1 MDTFQNQIKA
11 WKNVLFALFLR
22 ELQSKFNDKF
32 GMSWALIE
40 PFMFIFVI
48 AYGRSLISGDDV
60 HTVPVFMFMFIGF
73 LNVMTFTTLIAQA
86 SMSIRKSKPLFAF
99 RQVQPIAPVIVTTT
113 LEFAIKI
120 GVILLGILAMY
131 LGHIEGQVNDPILLL
146 TLLLNLFILGFSLAL
161 IFAIAASFAPEMDKI
176 KNMLTRPLLFISA
189 VFFSLQDLPKEFWK
203 YFTWNPLLHI
213 NELAR
218 YACYPSYGTDGVSF
232 AFVQQCT
239 ISLLFLALAS
249 YHISWKSVLAK

>member
-1 MDTFQNQIKA
+1 M
-11 WKNVLFALFLR
+11 LFALFLR

-32 GMSWALIE
+32 GLSWALIE

-73 LNVMTFTTLIAQA
+73 LNTMTFTTLISQA
-86 SMSIRKSKPLFAF
+86 SMAIRRAKPLFAF
-99 RQVQPIAPVIVTTT
+99 RQVQPVTPVLVTTIIE
-113 LEFAIKI
+113 LAIKV

-131 LGHIEGQVNDPILLL
+131 LADIEGQVNDPLLL
-146 TLLLNLFILGFSLAL
+146 LLLIFNLFVLGFSLSL
-161 IFAIAASFAPEMDKI
+161 IFAIGASFVPEVDKI

-189 VFFSLQDLPKEFWK
+189 VFFSLQDLPKELWK

-218 YACYPSYGTDGVSF
+218 YACYPSYGTDAVSL

-239 ISLLFLALAS
+239 ITFLFLALAS
-249 YHISWKSVLAK
+249 YHLSWKSVLAK